1 MSPVMGAMQG
11 AGEGLETSDRGIQGG
26 PQAMPNEAAEAAVQ
40 PSEIDV
46 VEAAHA
52 ALASLPAE
60 CATESDRLLALCE
73 KLVEVCP
80 PPDFHDPLRAWM
92 NASCSTELPECSETH
107 AAKETEIPPCLN
119 TTDNEPQQF
128 ALIMKGHPSQSFWGC
143 LLSSVWPTM
152 VSSQLSSAAHAG

>member
-1 MSPVMGAMQG
+1 MSPVMCAMQG
-11 AGEGLETSDRGIQGG
+11 AGEGLETSDRGIHGG

-80 PPDFHDPLRAWM
+80 PIDFQDPLRAWM
-92 NASCSTELPECSETH
+92 PPPNAAVPRSYQSARKLMLLKRLRSHH
-107 AAKETEIPPCLN
+107 A
-119 TTDNEPQQF
+119 
-128 ALIMKGHPSQSFWGC
+128 
-143 LLSSVWPTM
+143 
-152 VSSQLSSAAHAG
+152 